1 MGCRGMSN
9 TEYRFGVLTVG
20 LLAALMIHAAGRPVA
35 AQDTVTHVPHTAA
48 FAGVLRDSLGH
59 PIMLATISTDSE
71 ARHAT
76 SDSAGRFAIQG
87 LPPGHVGVHVQRIGY
102 EPMGFVVDLPADSTV
117 HVEIRLHGNPVLQ
130 AVLVQGAAPSARF
143 AQTGFFD
150 RQRMTNGQFLT
161 PAQVDS
167 SIANTPSE
175 LLRAFHGI
183 DVICGGGAETTD
195 PSKSIQAVLPPS
207 KNRGPSPH
215 AAPPTTGVTPTTGG
229 DCKVKSRGAGCV
241 WLFVDGKFVDAQLDK
256 VTSRAEVVAVEFYE
270 RNSEVPAELQGPMRE
285 SSCGALAVWTKT
297 YSP

>member
-1 MGCRGMSN
+1 MSN
-9 TEYRFGVLTVG
+9 TERPFGVLTLG
-20 LLAALMIHAAGRPVA
+20 LLAVLMIHAAGRPVA
-35 AQDTVTHVPHTAA
+35 AQDTATHVLHTAA
-48 FAGVLRDSLGH
+48 FAGVVRDSLGH

-71 ARHAT
+71 ARRAT
-76 SDSAGRFAIQG
+76 SDSAGQFAIRG

-102 EPMGFVVDLPADSTV
+102 EPMAFVLDLSVDSTV

-150 RQRMTNGQFLT
+150 RQRMTSGQFLT

-175 LLRAFHGI
+175 LLRAFHGV
-183 DVICGGGAETTD
+183 DVICGSAETTD
-195 PSKSIQAVLPPS
+195 PSKSMQAVLPPS
-207 KNRGPSPH
+207 PSSKNRGSSPH
-215 AAPPTTGVTPTTGG
+215 AVPPTTGGTPTTGG
-229 DCKVKSRGAGCV
+229 VCKVKSRGAGCL
-241 WLFVDGKFVDAQLDK
+241 WLFVDGKFVDAQLDE

-270 RNSEVPAELQGPMRE
+270 RNGEVPAELQGPMRG